1 MLWLT
6 IARCGAGGA
15 LARFAL
21 SGWMQQLLGREFPW
35 ATLTVNGV
43 GSLLIGLLVG
53 YTAQRHAL
61 PEVWRIGLITGGLG
75 AFTTFSTFSLETVH
89 LLQQQL
95 VLKALAYMLLSL
107 ILCVS
112 MAALG
117 LLLTNY
123 RA

>member
-6 IARCGAGGA
+6 IALCGAGGA

-61 PEVWRIGLITGGLG
+61 PEV
-75 AFTTFSTFSLETVH
+75 
-89 LLQQQL
+89 
-95 VLKALAYMLLSL
+95 
-107 ILCVS
+107 
-112 MAALG
+112 
-117 LLLTNY
+117 
-123 RA
+123 